1 MPFPLTFSYYV
12 TTEILLLQFKLA
24 KQSDKVVFHL
34 NHDVVNIQV
43 NTFEQ
48 NLKSF
53 FEDYYY
59 V

>member
-1 MPFPLTFSYYV
+1 M